1 MRKFKITRKQ
11 LDEIINSDLMFS
23 SDTTTP
29 YAGSEVSITEP
40 VGDANFGNISTTDD
54 KAKTMTPSPMNRMTV
69 GASGYVGSVVY

>member
-23 SDTTTP
+23 TDTTTP

-40 VGDANFGNISTTDD
+40 VGDNNFGDIMTTDD
-54 KAKTMTPSPMNRMTV
+54 KGKALNPSTLNRMTV
-69 GASGYVGSVVY
+69 GASGYIGQ